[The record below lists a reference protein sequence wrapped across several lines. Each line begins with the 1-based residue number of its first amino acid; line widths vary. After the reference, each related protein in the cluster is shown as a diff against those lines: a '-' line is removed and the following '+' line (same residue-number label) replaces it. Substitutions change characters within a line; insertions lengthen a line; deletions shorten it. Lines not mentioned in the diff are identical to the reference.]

1 MKIVVLN
8 NLTESQLSDLQLLLG
23 ELVSDVIIGP
33 DKIKGAVAEPGTH
46 IFAAI
51 DEEGHIRGCAV
62 MCINTLLT
70 GIQATVENV
79 IVSSS
84 CRGKHMGR
92 ALMEFL
98 IEYARTH
105 YGNIVLNLTSN
116 PKRVAANN
124 LYRSLGFQH
133 RETNVYKLELKN

>member
-1 MKIVVLN
+1 MDVVVLN
-8 NLTESQLSDLQLLLG
+8 NLTESQLSDLQSLLS
-23 ELVSDVIIGP
+23 ELVPDVVFEP
-33 DKIKGAVAEPGTH
+33 DKIKGAAADPRTH
-46 IFAAI
+46 VFAAI

-70 GIQATVENV
+70 GKQATVENV

-84 CRGKHMGR
+84 FRGNHVGR

-105 YGNIVLNLTSN
+105 YGDIVLNLTSN

-124 LYRSLGFQH
+124 LYRSLGFQQ
-133 RETNVYKLELKN
+133 RETNVYKL